1 MNPAGP
7 TGAAINALGA
17 DPGTE
22 ATFAEP
28 GSYGSNEA
36 GDDTYSTG
44 VDGDANET
52 GASGDAGNMGRKRGS
67 LACMRS
73 TRPLG
78 EAAEL

>member
-1 MNPAGP
+1 M
-7 TGAAINALGA
+7 GA
-17 DPGTE
+17 DPGTD

-52 GASGDAGNMGRKRGS
+52 GASGDAGNNASRNDPGTDPGNEKG
-67 LACMRS
+67 
-73 TRPLG
+73 
-78 EAAEL
+78 

>member
-44 VDGDANET
+44 VDGDAPGNEKASLT
-52 GASGDAGNMGRKRGS
+52 GAPTAYFN
-67 LACMRS
+67 AS
-73 TRPLG
+73 TS
-78 EAAEL
+78 AADSTAAQAAPY